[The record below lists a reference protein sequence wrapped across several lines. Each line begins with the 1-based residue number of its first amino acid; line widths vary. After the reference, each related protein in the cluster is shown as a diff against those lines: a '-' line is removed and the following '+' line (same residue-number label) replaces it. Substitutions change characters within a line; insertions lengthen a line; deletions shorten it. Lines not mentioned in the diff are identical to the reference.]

1 MAHYRNDD
9 DDRTLPGVGM
19 NRTPETDPE
28 HLLADHTSAVAPG
41 TIPAASMSDD
51 PDTVRDEIERT
62 RARMSRT
69 IDELDKALVR
79 KKEQVQ
85 EKLDVAAPIRQSPW
99 TYAAGVFGAGI
110 ALGLITGGG
119 KSRDDDEDRDHVK
132 IPRELLASI
141 GLEQSGRGRSRG
153 SRSGSG
159 SGGES
164 LDAHASFDAH
174 ESFDASYGA
183 PEGDWEER
191 ARELMAVVA
200 RQEEEI
206 RTLRGAGL
214 DEEWM
219 DDGTD
224 VYLTPTDARLLDDV
238 EALAEAD
245 VVNEWDEEW
254 NFEEGDVAEEYGESY
269 TAEYDEGELE
279 AYAQTGIDFKKPLAM
294 LLAAGVAGAL
304 GTVGRRMLG
313 GRGGGDAE
321 MEVEVELEPRGGMAS
336 DVYVDEAGRSA
347 RRAARH
353 QAGYGTQQPVREY
366 GPEYGVEGEWE
377 AAPAPPHGTGV
388 HAQGGYTAEYRGPAY
403 TGEYRAEAGYQ
414 GEMEV
419 EVELEQPVRRSL
431 PKPRRR
437 PRVSPLAGAVAAG
450 AAAAVSGMVAKLLQ
464 NRAERAAEM
473 EVEVELEST
482 PRPAAPRRSPAPARP
497 TAGYTPQPA
506 PRPQAAGGELEIEV
520 ELEERGRTPGAWTPS
535 AHPQAASQQGIS
547 GSAFGTTGS
556 TGTSR
561 PSDLDVDAETR
572 GATGAAGGNAFGST
586 GGSTGTGSTGG
597 TTGTGGTSG
606 QNDPPLM

>member
-28 HLLADHTSAVAPG
+28 HLLADHTSAGEPG

-51 PDTVRDEIERT
+51 PDVVRDEIERT

-159 SGGES
+159 SGGG
-164 LDAHASFDAH
+164 SFDAH
-174 ESFDASYGA
+174 ESFDDSYGA

-191 ARELMAVVA
+191 ARELMSVVA

-238 EALAEAD
+238 EALAEVDAEG
-245 VVNEWDEEW
+245 EWDEEW
-254 NFEEGDVAEEYGESY
+254 NFEEGDLAEEYGESY
-269 TAEYDEGELE
+269 TAEYDGELE
-279 AYAQTGIDFKKPLAM
+279 AYAETGIDFKKPLAM

-304 GTVGRRMLG
+304 GTVGRRVLG
-313 GRGGGDAE
+313 GRGGRDGE

-353 QAGYGTQQPVREY
+353 QAGYGTQPVREY

-377 AAPAPPHGTGV
+377 AAPAPPRTSGV
-388 HAQGGYTAEYRGPAY
+388 REGGYTGEHRGY
-403 TGEYRAEAGYQ
+403 TGEYRGEAGYEAGYE

-431 PKPRRR
+431 PTPRRR

-450 AAAAVSGMVAKLLQ
+450 AAAAVSGMVAKLLH

-473 EVEVELEST
+473 EVEVELET
-482 PRPAAPRRSPAPARP
+482 PRRPAAPRRSPAPTRP

-506 PRPQAAGGELEIEV
+506 PRSYAAGGEMEIEV

-535 AHPQAASQQGIS
+535 ANPGSQGIS

-606 QNDPPLM
+606 QNNPPLM